1 MIGFKQKRCSGHEKK
16 ELKRNKKKG
25 GKTPENTIQN
35 QITNVKSS
43 PNIKNNTNSKKTI
56 DLRTNQINKS
66 FMKIINFKMNYL
78 KSKLNLK
85 W

>member
-1 MIGFKQKRCSGHEKK
+1 MKRKNSKGT
-16 ELKRNKKKG
+16 KKG
-25 GKTPENTIQN
+25 EKTPENTIQN

-43 PNIKNNTNSKKTI
+43 PNLKNNTNSKKII
-56 DLRTNQINKS
+56 DLRTNQTNKS